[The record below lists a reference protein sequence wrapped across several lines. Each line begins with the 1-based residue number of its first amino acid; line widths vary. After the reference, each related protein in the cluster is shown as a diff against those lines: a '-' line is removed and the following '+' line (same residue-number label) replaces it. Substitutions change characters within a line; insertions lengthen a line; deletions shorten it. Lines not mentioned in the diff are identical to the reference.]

1 MKETTTK
8 RSRKVNHNQRRVTTM
23 MPDLAP
29 YCARQTNTGSLNFM
43 KKSCKQKKY
52 CWTCSVIE
60 KYEIKVKFPKI
71 SRLFAYLT
79 IDHETS

>member
-1 MKETTTK
+1 MEETTTK
-8 RSRKVNHNQRRVTTM
+8 RSRKVNRNQRRVTTM

-29 YCARQTNTGSLNFM
+29 LLCPPDEYRKLKFHEEVLQA
-43 KKSCKQKKY
+43 KKY
-52 CWTCSVIE
+52 CWTHSVIE

-79 IDHETS
+79 IDHETI